1 MKEVTV
7 LFLTRNVKTKKISE
21 MSGIFIQHIP
31 SEHHKNYFG
40 KPHGIFY
47 RKVLEEVGF
56 FSCSQQVKSNRIA
69 AKKHFNKGH
78 T

>member
-7 LFLTRNVKTKKISE
+7 LFLTGNIKTKKISE

-31 SEHHKNYFG
+31 SEHHKNCSG
-40 KPHGIFY
+40 KPHGIFH

-56 FSCSQQVKSNRIA
+56 FSCSQQVKSNMIA
-69 AKKHFNKGH
+69 SKKHFNKGH

>member
-1 MKEVTV
+1 MS
-7 LFLTRNVKTKKISE
+7 RPRKISE

-31 SEHHKNYFG
+31 REHHKNYFG
-40 KPHGIFY
+40 MPQGTFH

-69 AKKHFNKGH
+69 SKKFLIKVILEPS
-78 T
+78 